1 MVKKRDGKR
10 VDTGRKKANGAPIY
24 NWIKNDD
31 KITDSSL
38 MVNASSDF
46 KQDDNIT
53 INDVVDYYSENV
65 PDIEYDLEELTS
77 SLNKNMIL
85 SKKDSEKLL
94 KTITEENI
102 KNNDYHNSSS
112 QLSLDNETRELVDD
126 SHDRLK
132 EELYNYNLVYLTM
145 SDYKIKDDKQLYD
158 SVNEKLSN
166 NNIISRNDKVKNI
179 SISNGKYVIDTTNNS
194 VSLNSNNMKSL
205 LLDYELEDD
214 SYHISSNNTGDTT
227 FVQDNGVNRTV
238 TTSQGHSYV
247 LPSRRGY
254 AHSSSSQYSS
264 DVIEEMKNYQVD
276 NFKDYLE
283 VFCQKESNYYAESFE
298 YYLENPYE
306 EEKYYQAMNY
316 YNDKIFNILDEEL
329 DNFDDIPLQRQWDKI
344 KKKINTISDPEF

>member
-1 MVKKRDGKR
+1 MVKKREGRR
-10 VDTGRKKANGAPIY
+10 VDTGRKKENGAPIY

-31 KITDSSL
+31 KIVDSNL
-38 MVNASSDF
+38 LNNASSDF

-94 KTITEENI
+94 KTIIDENI
-102 KNNDYHNSSS
+102 KNNDYHKYSS
-112 QLSLDNETRELVDD
+112 QLSLDKETKELIND
-126 SHDRLK
+126 SYDRLEK
-132 EELYNYNLVYLTM
+132 ELYNYNLVYLTM

-158 SVNEKLSN
+158 NISEKLSN
-166 NNIISRNDKVKNI
+166 NTIIDINDKVKDI
-179 SISNGKYVIDTTNNS
+179 SIINNKYVITTDHNS
-194 VSLNSNNMKSL
+194 IYLNSNDMKTL

-214 SYHISSNNTGDTT
+214 SYHIINNDNNTT
-227 FVQDNGVNRTV
+227 FVQDNGVNRTI

-254 AHSSSSQYSS
+254 QRSTTSHTSPE
-264 DVIEEMKNYQVD
+264 VIEEMKNYQVD

-283 VFCQKESNYYAESFE
+283 VFCQKESEYYGESFE
-298 YYLENPYE
+298 DYLEDPYE

-316 YNDKIFNILDEEL
+316 YNDKIFNILEEEL
-329 DNFDDIPLQRQWDKI
+329 DNFDDIPSQRQWDKI
-344 KKKINTISDPEF
+344 KHRVNTISDSEF

>member
-94 KTITEENI
+94 KTIIEENI
-102 KNNDYHNSSS
+102 KNEDYHNFFS
-112 QLSLDNETRELVDD
+112 QSSLDEETRELIND
-126 SHDRLK
+126 SYDNLK
-132 EELYNYNLVYLTM
+132 EELYNYNLIYLTM
-145 SDYKIKDDKQLYD
+145 SDYKVKNDKQLYD
-158 SVNEKLSN
+158 SISEKLSN
-166 NNIISRNDKVKNI
+166 NNIISINDKVENI
-179 SISNGKYVIDTTNNS
+179 SIVNDKYVIDTDHNTI
-194 VSLNSNNMKSL
+194 SLSSNNMKTL
-205 LLDYELEDD
+205 LLDYELEKN
-214 SYHISSNNTGDTT
+214 SYHISSNNTGNTT
-227 FVQDNGVNRTV
+227 FVEDNGVNRTI
-238 TTSQGHSYV
+238 TTSQGHTYV

-254 AHSSSSQYSS
+254 SQYSGSQYSS

-283 VFCQKESNYYAESFE
+283 VFCQKESEYYGESFE
-298 YYLENPYE
+298 YYLEDPYE

-316 YNDKIFNILDEEL
+316 YNDKIFNILEEEL
-329 DNFDDIPLQRQWDKI
+329 DNFDDIPSQRQWDKI
-344 KKKINTISDPEF
+344 KKKVNTISDPEF

>member
-1 MVKKRDGKR
+1 MVKKREGKR
-10 VDTGRKKANGAPIY
+10 VDTGRKKENGAPIY

-31 KITDSSL
+31 KIVDSDL
-38 MVNASSDF
+38 LNNASSDF

-94 KTITEENI
+94 KTIIDENI
-102 KNNDYHNSSS
+102 KNNDYHNYSS
-112 QLSLDNETRELVDD
+112 QLSLDKETKELINN
-126 SHDRLK
+126 SYDRLEK
-132 EELYNYNLVYLTM
+132 ELYNYNLVYLTM
-145 SDYKIKDDKQLYD
+145 SDYKVKDDKQLYD
-158 SVNEKLSN
+158 NISEKLSN
-166 NNIISRNDKVKNI
+166 NTIIDINDKVKDI
-179 SISNGKYVIDTTNNS
+179 SIINNKYVITTDHNS
-194 VSLNSNNMKSL
+194 IYLNSNNMKTL

-214 SYHISSNNTGDTT
+214 SYHIINNDNNTT
-227 FVQDNGVNRTV
+227 FVQDNGVNRTI

-254 AHSSSSQYSS
+254 QRSTSSHTSPE
-264 DVIEEMKNYQVD
+264 VVEEMKNYQVD

-283 VFCQKESNYYAESFE
+283 VFCQKESEYYGESFE
-298 YYLENPYE
+298 YYLEDPYE

-316 YNDKIFNILDEEL
+316 YNDKIFNILEEEL
-329 DNFDDIPLQRQWDKI
+329 DNFDDIPSQRQWDKI
-344 KKKINTISDPEF
+344 KNKVNTISDPEF

>member
-102 KNNDYHNSSS
+102 KNNDYHNYSS
-112 QLSLDNETRELVDD
+112 QLSLDKETKELINE
-126 SHDRLK
+126 SYDRLEK
-132 EELYNYNLVYLTM
+132 ELYNYNLVYLTM
-145 SDYKIKDDKQLYD
+145 SDYKIKDDNQLYD
-158 SVNEKLSN
+158 DISEKLSN
-166 NNIISRNDKVKNI
+166 NIIIDANDKVKDV
-179 SISNGKYVIDTTNNS
+179 SIINNKYVITTDHNS
-194 VSLNSNNMKSL
+194 ISLNSNNMKSL

-214 SYHISSNNTGDTT
+214 SYHISNNNDSDTT

-238 TTSQGHSYV
+238 TTSQGHTYV

-254 AHSSSSQYSS
+254 SHYSGSEYSS

-283 VFCQKESNYYAESFE
+283 VFCQKESEYYGESFE
-298 YYLENPYE
+298 YYLEDPYE

-316 YNDKIFNILDEEL
+316 YNDKIFNILEEEL
-329 DNFDDIPLQRQWDKI
+329 DNFDDIPSQRQWDKI
-344 KKKINTISDPEF
+344 KNKVNTISDPEF

>member
-94 KTITEENI
+94 KTIIDENI
-102 KNNDYHNSSS
+102 KNEDYHNSSLQS
-112 QLSLDNETRELVDD
+112 SLDEETRELIND
-126 SHDRLK
+126 SHDNLK
-132 EELYNYNLVYLTM
+132 EELYNYNLIYLTM
-145 SDYKIKDDKQLYD
+145 SDYKIKNDKQLYD
-158 SVNEKLSN
+158 SISEKLSN
-166 NNIISRNDKVKNI
+166 NNIISINDKVENI
-179 SISNGKYVIDTTNNS
+179 SIINNKYVITTDHNS
-194 VSLNSNNMKSL
+194 IYLNSNNMKEL
-205 LLDYELEDD
+205 LLDYELKED
-214 SYHISSNNTGDTT
+214 SYHISSNNTGNTT
-227 FVQDNGVNRTV
+227 FVQDNGVNRTI

-254 AHSSSSQYSS
+254 QRSTSSHTSPE
-264 DVIEEMKNYQVD
+264 VVEEMKNYQVD

-283 VFCQKESNYYAESFE
+283 VFCQKESEYYGESFE
-298 YYLENPYE
+298 YYLEDPYE

-329 DNFDDIPLQRQWDKI
+329 DNFDDIPSQRQWDKI
-344 KKKINTISDPEF
+344 KKKVNTISDPGF